1 MTASASTTRALITG
15 IGAIAANGSGT
26 EEWWRAT
33 LEGRSGLSRITGFDT
48 TGYPAV
54 VAGTVDG
61 FDAAAGN
68 IPGRL
73 AVQTDRWT
81 HFGLTAAELAFADAG
96 LDPKELPDYHLGV
109 VTGSSSGGNAFG
121 QREIEKLWSR
131 GPQAVGAYQSIAW
144 FYAATTGQL
153 SIRNG
158 GRGPCGVLVSEQ
170 AAGLDALGQAR
181 RTLAV
186 GDARAVLTGGTEAPL
201 SPYALVCQGA
211 SGNLSAEPEPARAY
225 RPFAADATGWVP
237 GEGGAILLVEDE
249 RAAAE
254 RGAEKSYGYLAG
266 YAATFDPAPG
276 TGRPPAL
283 ARAIRQALADA
294 GLQPAD
300 VDAVF
305 ADAAGVPE
313 QDRAESAALAEVFGP
328 HGVPVTAPK
337 SMTGRLYAGG
347 GSLDA
352 AAALLALRDQVLP
365 PTAGTGEP
373 DPAYRIDLVTDGPRE
388 ARLRTVLVLAR
399 GTGGFNSAV
408 VLRSTRD

>member
-1 MTASASTTRALITG
+1 MTASSSTTRALITG
-15 IGAIAANGSGT
+15 IGAIAANGLGT

-61 FDAAAGN
+61 FAAADH

-81 HFGLTAAELAFADAG
+81 HFGLAAAELAFADAG

-170 AAGLDALGQAR
+170 AAGLDALAQAR
-181 RTLAV
+181 RTLAD

-211 SGNLSAEPEPARAY
+211 SGYLSAEPEPARAY

-249 RAAAE
+249 WAAAE
-254 RGAEKSYGYLAG
+254 RGAEKVYGYLAG

-276 TGRPPAL
+276 TGRPPGL

-313 QDRAESAALAEVFGP
+313 LDRAESAALTEVFGP

-373 DPAYRIDLVTDGPRE
+373 DPAHRIDLVTDGPRE

-408 VLRSTRD
+408 VLRSTQD